1 MLNDVVL
8 RLLCSVQIRF
18 EHLRDDRGQTLGE
31 YSLIIT
37 TIAVG
42 LVLLAVLVFRDALGG
57 AFNAA
62 TNCLDGSC

>member
-18 EHLRDDRGQTLGE
+18 EGLRDERGQTLGE

-42 LVLLAVLVFRDALGG
+42 LVLLAVLVFRSALGG
-57 AFNAA
+57 AFSAG
-62 TNCLDGSC
+62 TRCLDASC